1 MSTTSR
7 TALAFLAGLIDIK
20 DVSEKAQVL
29 IEIESDD
36 MRYLTDDLKAARYNQ
51 LRREVERTF
60 N

>member
-7 TALAFLAGLIDIK
+7 TALAFLAGLIDIN